1 MSQTFIVI
9 QRVPFRGLLG
19 EDLGMRN
26 HLTQNRMNGCF
37 SDGGTMVKM
46 EPKEI
51 YEEWFYQDLQDLL
64 ELTPP
69 KDVLFIIG
77 D

>member
-51 YEEWFYQDLQDLL
+51 YEERFY
-64 ELTPP
+64 
-69 KDVLFIIG
+69 
-77 D
+77 